1 MQKNI
6 QMLLQKRDE
15 LHTAGASIFLQ
26 CFEVE
31 SELQRVE
38 TLGHR
43 DLPPPGVALIMAILA
58 QFAGGDAAVL
68 NRKPQSALESIP
80 ATAPHTEVAAA
91 EAEPQQPLIVAE
103 PPSCETTIA
112 EIFPPEEDSPES
124 RLEKCFG
131 PARPPIVTALG
142 CVLDFSERGYVRFE
156 LPGGKFDEIKLSLS
170 EWETALA
177 LLEASGD
184 GLSNIDLAS
193 KVTRWRG
200 KIPNPEAVQRMVS
213 RITGRF
219 ESAGM
224 PFRGRTENVHPSGTS
239 TGGPISSTKR
249 RPGRPPKASD
259 GQFRAFLH
267 EISPSISSC

>member
-1 MQKNI
+1 MKEKIKSLRKQRDIILAAMASNAMQLMAI
-6 QMLLQKRDE
+6 
-15 LHTAGASIFLQ
+15 
-26 CFEVE
+26 E

-38 TLGHR
+38 TLAPR
-43 DLPPPGVALIMAILA
+43 DLPPPLVAIFVGILIQLLTEM
-58 QFAGGDAAVL
+58 GAAMERSGPL
-68 NRKPQSALESIP
+68 KPIP
-80 ATAPHTEVAAA
+80 AVVSGAETTKEPESKPIVADS
-91 EAEPQQPLIVAE
+91 EAE
-103 PPSCETTIA
+103 ETTPT
-112 EIFPPEEDSPES
+112 EIFPPKDDSPES
-124 RLEKCFG
+124 RLEKHFG

-156 LPGGKFDEIKLSLS
+156 LPGGKFDEIKLSPS

-177 LLEASGD
+177 LLEASGH
-184 GLSNIDLAS
+184 GLSHIDLAS

-239 TGGPISSTKR
+239 AGGPISSTKR
-249 RPGRPPKASD
+249 RPGRPPKAND